1 MVESRLQ
8 IVLTTPPTK
17 ERQEQREREGEIK
30 TSEKHLDGKNSKA
43 FKQFLYMLRKKGE
56 SIFINLK

>member
-17 ERQEQREREGEIK
+17 EREEQREKGREK
-30 TSEKHLDGKNSKA
+30 PKC
-43 FKQFLYMLRKKGE
+43 LRR
-56 SIFINLK
+56 I